1 MTKYDGIIYAALAA
15 VVGLFFLWGVGYLIT
30 SDADRIIGF
39 KKQCIE
45 NGMQY
50 INGSCVK

>member
-1 MTKYDGIIYAALAA
+1 MTKYDGIVSATLAA
-15 VVGLFFLWGVGYLIT
+15 VVAVFFLWGIGYLIT
-30 SDADRIIGF
+30 SDSDRIINF